1 MKQKTFIEE
10 MVKPDYNDWKE
21 EDDYAER
28 FMDIIE
34 KIQHRQDLN
43 FLESR

>member
-21 EDDYAER
+21 KMIMQNV